1 MESKKEIKTTCK
13 EISLVKDYTADELAK
28 YVNDDEK
35 IEKVYQD
42 KKHKCMV
49 AVVNWTPN
57 DFVDKEDFPTVQKQR
72 KVRFNNYGSEF
83 NDNFAQWQIG
93 VIARK
98 GSEACDTI
106 EEFYKTNNLN
116 SDILYFVKT
125 RGINEYYRR
134 QDKLEKLL
142 QQQQKQ

>member
-1 MESKKEIKTTCK
+1 
-13 EISLVKDYTADELAK
+13 
-28 YVNDDEK
+28 
-35 IEKVYQD
+35 
-42 KKHKCMV
+42 MV

-98 GSEACDTI
+98 GSVACDTI